1 MATIVIM
8 PKQGQSVESCILTEI
23 PKKVGEVVAK
33 GELLF
38 AYETDKASFEEFAP
52 IDGTIVAFYYESGD
66 EVPVLK
72 EVCVIGEAGEAVSK
86 AASVVAEPAKT
97 VEVIIPVKEEKAV
110 SATVTVPIVVS
121 GENQF
126 VSPRARNLAAREGFD
141 LTSLRGSGPNG
152 RILEQDV
159 LAAMASKPKI
169 TPLAR
174 KKAEEEQLC
183 TNCTGTGLGGSITAK
198 DLKQPGATPV
208 AAVSDE
214 FEIRKLSNI
223 RKLIAKAMLNSLQNS
238 AQLTHHLSADARQ
251 ITHLRKVVKKAV
263 DGGYPT
269 NITLNDMI
277 CFAVIK
283 ALKKYPQVNTHFMDD
298 SMKYFK
304 KIHLG
309 IAVDTDRGL
318 MVPVIKNAD
327 DLSIQGL
334 SNQLRAVA
342 ASCKNGSVN
351 PDLLSSEA
359 ATFTVSNLGN
369 YGVEIFTPVI
379 NLPQTA
385 ILGVNTIVP
394 RPKELGDGV
403 YGFVPHLGLSL
414 TYNHQALDGGEAT
427 RFLKQIATE
436 IENLTIEL

>member
-1 MATIVIM
+1 M

-23 PKKVGEVVAK
+23 PKKTGEKIAK

-38 AYETDKASFEEFAP
+38 AYETDKAAFEEFAP
-52 IDGTIVAFYYESGD
+52 VEGTILAFYYESGD

-72 EVCVIGEAGEAVSK
+72 DVCVIGEPGEVVAAVAATYSEDQISSK
-86 AASVVAEPAKT
+86 AEDGT
-97 VEVIIPVKEEKAV
+97 IPISKHEKSA
-110 SATVTVPIVVS
+110 ATVTGQSAIS
-121 GENQF
+121 SAENNF
-126 VSPRARNLAAREGFD
+126 ISPRARTLAAKEGVD
-141 LTSLRGSGPNG
+141 ISGIIGSGPNG
-152 RILEQDV
+152 RIIEQDIV
-159 LAAMASKPKI
+159 AWMASKPKI
-169 TPLAR
+169 TPLAK
-174 KKAEEEQLC
+174 KKAADEQLC
-183 TNCTGTGLGGSITAK
+183 LDCSGSGLGGTITSK
-198 DLKQPGATPV
+198 DLKQPSAF
-208 AAVSDE
+208 AADD
-214 FEIRKLSNI
+214 FEIKKLSNI

-251 ITHLRKVVKKAV
+251 IMQLRKVIKKAV
-263 DGGYPT
+263 DEGYPT
-269 NITLNDMI
+269 NITLNDLI

-283 ALKKYPQVNTHFMDD
+283 ALKKYPQVNTHFQDD
-298 SMKYFK
+298 SLKYFK
-304 KIHLG
+304 KVHLG

-318 MVPVIKNAD
+318 MVPVIRNAD
-327 DLSIQGL
+327 DFSIQGL
-334 SNQLRAVA
+334 SNQMREIATA
-342 ASCKNGSVN
+342 CKNGSVN

-369 YGVEIFTPVI
+369 YGVEMFTPVI

-385 ILGVNTIVP
+385 ILGVNTIIP

>member
-23 PKKVGEVVAK
+23 PKKVGEKVAK

-52 IDGTIVAFYYESGD
+52 VDGTIIAFYYESGD

-72 EVCVIGEAGEAVSK
+72 EVCVLGEAGEAVAVTPVTAVSAK
-86 AASVVAEPAKT
+86 AEPLVVMA
-97 VEVIIPVKEEKAV
+97 KEEKAAV
-110 SATVTVPIVVS
+110 ISAPVIKQQVETES
-121 GENQF
+121 SF
-126 VSPRARNLAAREGFD
+126 ASPRARALAAKEGLD
-141 LTSLRGSGPNG
+141 ASGIKGSGPKG
-152 RILEQDV
+152 RVIEQDI
-159 LAAMASKPKI
+159 LSYLASKPKI

-183 TNCTGTGLGGSITAK
+183 TDCTGSGLGGAITSK
-198 DLKQPGATPV
+198 DLKLPGV
-208 AAVSDE
+208 YAAEE
-214 FEIRKLSNI
+214 FEIKKLSNI
-223 RKLIAKAMLNSLQNS
+223 RKLIARAMLNSLQNS

-251 ITHLRKVVKKAV
+251 IMQLRKVVKKAV

-283 ALKKYPQVNTHFMDD
+283 ALKKYPQVNTHFMED

-318 MVPVIKNAD
+318 MVPVIRNAD

-334 SNQLRAVA
+334 SNQMKEVA
-342 ASCKNGSVN
+342 ASCKNGSIN
-351 PDLLSSEA
+351 PDLLASEA

-369 YGVEIFTPVI
+369 YGVEMFTPVI

-436 IENLTIEL
+436 IENLSIEL